1 MRIIGLDIG
10 TTSISAVV
18 AEDEKVI
25 HSVTEQSNA
34 AIKSDFPENRL
45 QSVEKIIKKVFS
57 IKEEF
62 VKEFAPIDAIGI
74 TGQMHGILYIDK
86 DGNAVSPLYTWQD
99 KSGELKYNDTTFSEY
114 LADITGFNAPSGYG
128 LVTDFANRKL
138 GRVPENAVGL
148 CNIQDYITMKLTG
161 NKTPVT
167 HISNAA
173 GFGFY
178 SFDNFDFDNSALEK
192 IWCDRKML
200 PRVTA
205 EPEVIGTD
213 CNGIPIVTAI
223 GDNQASFLGSVT
235 NKDSVLVNIGTGSQV
250 SVLTDKKRGF
260 AAGEIRPFSKTEN
273 LLVGAPLCGGRSYA
287 LLKSFFEKTLDCFGV
302 TADNIYSVMDKM
314 AAEDIDNCSLSVD
327 TRFCGTRYEPE
338 IKGAVLQIT
347 EDNFTPQQLTRGF
360 LMGMCR
366 ELYSFYEE
374 MEKVTGNKRMHLV
387 GSGNGVRKNKILQHY
402 LELTFKMP
410 LSIPENTEEAA
421 FGAALFAKKAI
432 DLSNCRKTA

>member
-99 KSGELKYNDTTFSEY
+99 KSGELEYKGTTFSEY

-148 CNIQDYITMKLTG
+148 CNIQDYITMKLTSG
-161 NKTPVT
+161 KTPIT

-173 GFGFY
+173 GLGFY
-178 SFDNFDFDNSALEK
+178 SFETFDFDNSALEK
-192 IWCDRKML
+192 IGCDRKML

-213 CNGIPIVTAI
+213 SDGIPVTVAI

-235 NKDSVLVNIGTGSQV
+235 NKDSVLINIGTGSQV
-250 SVLTDKKRGF
+250 SVLTDKKRDF
-260 AAGEIRPFSKTEN
+260 AAGEIRPFSETEN

-360 LMGMCR
+360 LTGMCR

-374 MEKVTGNKRMHLV
+374 MEKVTGIKRMHLV

-421 FGAALFAKKAI
+421 FGAALFAKKLL
-432 DLSNCRKTA
+432 LSNRRKTA

>member
-1 MRIIGLDIG
+1 MRVIGLDIG

-18 AEDEKVI
+18 AENGRVI
-25 HSVTEQSNA
+25 RSVTEQSCA
-34 AIKSDFPENRL
+34 AIKPEFAENRL
-45 QSVEKIIKKVFS
+45 QSVETITEKVFS
-57 IKEEF
+57 IKERLA
-62 VKEFAPIDAIGI
+62 KEFAPIDAIGV

-86 DGNAVSPLYTWQD
+86 EGIAVSPLYTW
-99 KSGELKYNDTTFSEY
+99 
-114 LADITGFNAPSGYG
+114 
-128 LVTDFANRKL
+128 
-138 GRVPENAVGL
+138 AVGL

-161 NKTPVT
+161 GKTPVT

-173 GFGFY
+173 GLGFY
-178 SFDNFDFDNSALEK
+178 SFETFDFDSSALEK
-192 IWCDRKML
+192 IGCDSKML

-213 CNGIPIVTAI
+213 SNGIPVTVAV

-235 NKDSVLVNIGTGSQV
+235 NKESVLVNIGTGSQV
-250 SVLTDKKRGF
+250 SVLTDKKSGF

-314 AAEDIDNCSLSVD
+314 AVEDIDNCSLSVD
-327 TRFCGTRYEPE
+327 TRFCGTRRDPD

-360 LMGMCR
+360 LIGMCR
-366 ELYSFYEE
+366 ELYSFYEQ
-374 MEKVTGNKRMHLV
+374 MEKLTGKKRTHLV
-387 GSGNGVRKNKILQHY
+387 GSGNGVRKNKILQYY
-402 LELTFKMP
+402 LEETFKMP
-410 LSIPENTEEAA
+410 LEIPANTEEAA
-421 FGAALFAKKAI
+421 FGA
-432 DLSNCRKTA
+432 TAFVSRNLKNKITG

>member
-1 MRIIGLDIG
+1 MRTIGLDIG

-18 AEDEKVI
+18 AENGKVI

-45 QSVEKIIKKVFS
+45 QSVGIISEKVFS
-57 IKEEF
+57 VKEEL
-62 VKEFAPIDAIGI
+62 VKNFAPIDAIGV
-74 TGQMHGILYIDK
+74 TGQMHGILYIDES
-86 DGNAVSPLYTWQD
+86 GNALSPLYTWQD
-99 KSGELKYNDTTFSEY
+99 KSGELKYKRTTLSEY
-114 LADITGFNAPSGYG
+114 LSDITGFNAPSGYG
-128 LVTDFANRKL
+128 LVTDFANRML
-138 GRVPENAVGL
+138 GRVPENAVCL
-148 CNIQDYITMKLTG
+148 CNIQDYITMKLACG
-161 NKTPVT
+161 KTSPVT

-173 GFGFY
+173 GLGFY
-178 SFDNFDFDNSALEK
+178 SFDNFDFDSASLKK
-192 IWCDRKML
+192 IGLDRKML

-205 EPEVIGTD
+205 EPEIIGTD
-213 CNGIPIVTAI
+213 SDGIPVTVAI

-250 SVLTDKKRGF
+250 SVLTDKKSGF
-260 AAGEIRPFSKTEN
+260 AAGEIRPFSRTEN

-327 TRFCGTRYEPE
+327 TRFCGTRREPNL
-338 IKGAVLQIT
+338 KGAITEIT
-347 EDNFTPQQLTRGF
+347 EDNFTPSQLANGF
-360 LMGMCR
+360 LIGMCR
-366 ELYSFYEE
+366 ELYSFYEQ
-374 MEKVTGNKRMHLV
+374 MEKLTGKCAARLV

-402 LELTFKMP
+402 LEQTFKMP

-421 FGAALFAKKAI
+421 FGAALFAKKC
-432 DLSNCRKTA
+432 L

>member
-1 MRIIGLDIG
+1 MRVIGLDIG

-18 AEDEKVI
+18 AEDGRVI
-25 HSVTEQSNA
+25 RSVTEQSCA
-34 AIKSDFPENRL
+34 AIKPEFAENRL
-45 QSVEKIIKKVFS
+45 QSVETITEKVFS
-57 IKEEF
+57 IKERLA
-62 VKEFAPIDAIGI
+62 KEFAPIDAIGV

-86 DGNAVSPLYTWQD
+86 EGIAVSPLYTWQD

-138 GRVPENAVGL
+138 SRVPENAAGL
-148 CNIQDYITMKLTG
+148 CNIQDYITMKLVG
-161 NKTPVT
+161 GKTPVT

-173 GFGFY
+173 GLGFY
-178 SFDNFDFDNSALEK
+178 SFETFDFDSSALEK
-192 IWCDRKML
+192 IGCDRKML

-213 CNGIPIVTAI
+213 CGGIPVTVAV

-235 NKDSVLVNIGTGSQV
+235 NKESVLVNIGTGSQV
-250 SVLTDKKRGF
+250 SVLTDKKSGF

-314 AAEDIDNCSLSVD
+314 AVEDTDNCSFSVD
-327 TRFCGTRYEPE
+327 TRFCGTRREPD
-338 IKGAVLQIT
+338 IKGAILQIT

-366 ELYSFYEE
+366 ELYAFYEQ
-374 MEKVTGNKRMHLV
+374 MEKLTGDKRTHLV

-402 LELTFKMP
+402 LEETFKMP
-410 LSIPENTEEAA
+410 LEIPANTEEAA
-421 FGAALFAKKAI
+421 FGAAVFVSRNLKNKI
-432 DLSNCRKTA
+432 TG

>member
-1 MRIIGLDIG
+1 MRVIGLDIG

-18 AEDEKVI
+18 AEDGRVI
-25 HSVTEQSNA
+25 HSVTEQSCA
-34 AIKSDFPENRL
+34 AIKSEFAENRL
-45 QSVEKIIKKVFS
+45 QCVEAIAEKIFS
-57 IKEEF
+57 IKKRLAEEF
-62 VKEFAPIDAIGI
+62 SPIDAIGV

-86 DGNAVSPLYTWQD
+86 EGSAVSPLYTWQD
-99 KSGELKYNDTTFSEY
+99 KSGELKYNDITFSEY
-114 LADITGFNAPSGYG
+114 LTDITGFNAPSGYG

-138 GRVPENAVGL
+138 GRVPVNAVGL

-161 NKTPVT
+161 GKTPVT

-173 GFGFY
+173 GLGFY
-178 SFDNFDFDNSALEK
+178 SFDTFDFDSSALKK
-192 IWCDRKML
+192 IGCDRKML
-200 PRVTA
+200 PRVTS

-213 CNGIPIVTAI
+213 SDGIPVTVAI

-235 NKDSVLVNIGTGSQV
+235 DRDSVLVNIGTGSQV
-250 SVLTDKKRGF
+250 SVLTDKKIGF

-314 AAEDIDNCSLSVD
+314 TEEDTVSCSLSVD
-327 TRFCGTRYEPE
+327 TRFCGTRREPD
-338 IKGAVLQIT
+338 IKGAILQIT

-360 LMGMCR
+360 LIGMCR
-366 ELYSFYEE
+366 ELYAFYEQ
-374 MEKVTGNKRMHLV
+374 MEKLTGYKRTQLV

-402 LELTFKMP
+402 LEETFKMP
-410 LSIPENTEEAA
+410 IEIPANTEEAA
-421 FGAALFAKKAI
+421 FGATRFAVRSFKNRI
-432 DLSNCRKTA
+432 TR